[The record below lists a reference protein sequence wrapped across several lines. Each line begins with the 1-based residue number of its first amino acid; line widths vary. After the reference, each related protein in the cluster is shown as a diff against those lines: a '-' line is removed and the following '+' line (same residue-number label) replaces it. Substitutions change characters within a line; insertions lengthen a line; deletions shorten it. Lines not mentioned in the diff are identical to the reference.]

1 MRFLLL
7 SDTHGELD
15 IINELASLT
24 RADAV
29 LHAGDFGFYDSSSLD
44 RLSEREIR
52 LLVKYSSLE
61 ERARILADAPTGLAE
76 AVREHRLLGGFQALL
91 DGEKSLNV
99 PVYAVWGNHE
109 DTSVV
114 ERLFRGDIAV
124 KNLHILH
131 HQKAYCLGPVF
142 LYGLGGNLL
151 PGSKMLQR
159 PIAGGRGKVWST
171 LSQFADLVTTVERD
185 AGAARHRILVTHVSP
200 GKEAFVEHIAA
211 RTGATYTV
219 SGHMGAPTCMVWN
232 PFAISSIEDARERLL
247 NGMHAVED
255 ACLGAG
261 RNSAAV
267 AEMLRIV
274 ADRPNERTEADEH
287 TREPR
292 WYRSMTHVNLPD
304 ADTGYA
310 VMDVDGDNAHLQC
323 FLTRKP
329 DP

>member
-52 LLVKYSSLE
+52 LLVKYSSLPLE
-61 ERARILADAPTGLAE
+61 QRSQILANAPIDLAE
-76 AVREHRLLGGFQALL
+76 AVRKHRLLGCFQALL

-114 ERLFRGDIAV
+114 DRLFRGDIAV
-124 KNLHILH
+124 RNLHILH
-131 HQKAYCLGPVF
+131 HQKAYCFGSVF

-159 PIAGGRGKVWST
+159 PIAGGRGKVWTT
-171 LSQFADLVTTVERD
+171 LSQYADLVTTVERD

-200 GKEAFVEHIAA
+200 GKEAFMEYIAA
-211 RTGATYTV
+211 RTGAGYTV

-232 PFAISSIEDARERLL
+232 PFAISSVEDARERLL
-247 NGMHAVED
+247 NGMRVVED
-255 ACLGAG
+255 ACMGTSKG
-261 RNSAAV
+261 SPAV
-267 AEMLRIV
+267 AEALRII
-274 ADRPNERTEADEH
+274 ANRASELTEENK
-287 TREPR
+287 REPW
-292 WYRSMTHVNLPD
+292 WYKGMTHVNLPD

-310 VMDVDGDNAHLQC
+310 IMDIDGESACLQC
-323 FLTRKP
+323 FLTRTP
-329 DP
+329 AP